1 MQKCKFIFKF
11 DFIFQNDGKLLKYKM
26 ELELF
31 SKCEEFNSDLED
43 SNSEDSF
50 SKYKD

>member
-1 MQKCKFIFKF
+1 
-11 DFIFQNDGKLLKYKM
+11 M

-31 SKCEEFNSDLED
+31 SKCEEFNSDFENA
-43 SNSEDSF
+43 NSEDNF